1 MRYLIF
7 ASLLHAAL
15 AHADH
20 HTYVRN
26 QTFQIDTKGT
36 QRSKPIKPV
45 APKPRTPT
53 LDGGQV
59 MAIVEAQEPIRKEQ
73 EALLIQLATD
83 TPDDDPAK
91 PDYLFRLA
99 EQYAAELRLWRLKS
113 AEYQIAAD
121 AP

>member
-1 MRYLIF
+1 MRYLIL

-20 HTYVRN
+20 HTYARK

-36 QRSKPIKPV
+36 ERSKPIHPV
-45 APKPRTPT
+45 APKPHTPAIGA
-53 LDGGQV
+53 DQA
-59 MAIVEAQEPIRKEQ
+59 MAIAEAQEPIKKEQ

-99 EQYAAELRLWRLKS
+99 EQYAGELRLWRLKS

>member
-1 MRYLIF
+1 MRYLIL

-20 HTYVRN
+20 HTYARK

-36 QRSKPIKPV
+36 ERTKPIHTV
-45 APKPRTPT
+45 APKSRAPT
-53 LDGGQV
+53 IDGGQV
-59 MAIVEAQEPIRKEQ
+59 MAIAEAQEPIKKEQ

-99 EQYAAELRLWRLKS
+99 EQYAGELRLWRLKS

>member
-1 MRYLIF
+1 MRYLIL

-20 HTYVRN
+20 HTYARK

-36 QRSKPIKPV
+36 ERTKLHPV
-45 APKPRTPT
+45 APKSSRTPT
-53 LDGGQV
+53 IGADQA
-59 MAIVEAQEPIRKEQ
+59 MAIAEAQEPIKSRSRK
-73 EALLIQLATD
+73 LLIQLAND
-83 TPDDDPAK
+83 TPDADPDK

-99 EQYAAELRLWRLKS
+99 EQYAGELRLWRLKS

>member
-1 MRYLIF
+1 MRYLIL

-20 HTYVRN
+20 HTYARK
-26 QTFQIDTKGT
+26 QTFHIDTKGT
-36 QRSKPIKPV
+36 ERTKPV

-53 LDGGQV
+53 MGAYPA
-59 MAIVEAQEPIRKEQ
+59 MAIAEAQEPIKKEQ

-99 EQYAAELRLWRLKS
+99 EQYAGELRLWRLKS

-121 AP
+121 AH